1 MNADPRASISD
12 FVALAVSLGGHEHE
26 ALSIC
31 AATDPTILTTDV
43 TRDGY
48 VRTHRDGR
56 TVHLPH
62 GFIPVN
68 PRRVS
73 ASTPLH
79 CPCCGTARTC
89 FCATG
94 GRSGAVEMV
103 LCTCKPDPAR
113 LTCTCGR
120 TSHRQP
126 HAPDCLHSTL
136 TARAT
141 VHRGDCPV
149 MAADFKPEPPPHA
162 WRFRVARECLSDPN
176 TPPAEKIWRD
186 RVVFDLLPEYEGPPL
201 DELDINR
208 MGTAIVLDTET
219 TGIRAQDV
227 VIELA
232 AARVEIATGRVID
245 QRVTLIHPGGVP
257 THPEAL
263 RTHGITD
270 AMLARAPAFADVW
283 PRVVKFIGADRVI
296 AHNATF
302 DRRLLEQTIGA
313 HNARVDEHLRF
324 SLPPWPWIDSLP
336 WARVAVPEAPKHG
349 LPALRDLLGVTGGT
363 AHRAMGDVQTLC
375 GVVAKLA
382 ERSRE
387 VPEVDVWGQQ
397 RRVKAQ
403 VKAVTPVTRTNT
415 SVATSATSMRAT
427 SATSMRATSRKTSDQ
442 SGVHTLPTLRGLDG
456 AP

>member
-1 MNADPRASISD
+1 MTDPRTSTDA

-26 ALSIC
+26 ALSVC
-31 AATDPTILTTDV
+31 ASTDPTILTTNV
-43 TRDGY
+43 TAAGY
-48 VRTHRDGR
+48 TRTHRDGTTR
-56 TVHLPH
+56 TLPH
-62 GFIPVN
+62 GFIPIDH
-68 PRRVS
+68 RRVVNV
-73 ASTPLH
+73 TGPKH
-79 CPCCGTARTC
+79 CPCCGTARVC

-94 GRSGAVEMV
+94 GRSGAVEMI
-103 LCTCKPDPAR
+103 LCNCRPDPAR
-113 LTCTCGR
+113 LVCTCSR

-126 HAPDCLHSTL
+126 HARDCLHATL
-136 TARAT
+136 TART
-141 VHRGDCPV
+141 SVHRGDCPV
-149 MAADFKPEPPPHA
+149 MHVDLPVEPPPHA
-162 WRFRVARECLSDPN
+162 WRFRVTRECTSPTD
-176 TPPAEKIWRD
+176 TPASEKVWRD
-186 RVVFDLLPEYEGPPL
+186 RVIYDVLPEYEGPPL
-201 DELDINR
+201 DANDISL

-219 TGIRAQDV
+219 TGTRATDV

-270 AMLARAPAFADVW
+270 VMLARAPAFAVVW
-283 PRVVKFIGADRVI
+283 PKIVRFIGTDRVI

-313 HNARVDEHLRF
+313 HNARATDGDRF
-324 SLPPWPWIDSLP
+324 TLPPWPWVDSLP
-336 WARVAVPEAPKHG
+336 WARATIPEAPRHG
-349 LPALRDLLGVTGGT
+349 LPVLCDLLGIKGGT

-387 VPEVDVWGQQ
+387 VPEGEVWG
-397 RRVKAQ
+397 RPKVKAAV
-403 VKAVTPVTRTNT
+403 VKGVK
-415 SVATSATSMRAT
+415 ATSATS
-427 SATSMRATSRKTSDQ
+427 TSRKTTDQ

-456 AP
+456 GV